1 MPTKTSDSPIQIPG
15 LVGSLIN
22 VAKTVGPEALA
33 KTAVKTGAKGL
44 IKGAIKAN
52 PLGAAITGAQALFG
66 GIGEVVR
73 DRREAKA
80 AGEKYSFG
88 EGLKDFGAGALKG
101 VTGIDL
107 TDQRAA
113 PEPVEYTTNID
124 PMTGQEI
131 PLTMKKPL
139 KVLTQTGSDSPVP
152 YNMSAA
158 QYKSGVLMKNIS
170 GAATLMTADEKKAK
184 IDAIPGMPEEV
195 KDNMKA
201 AVKKKGELKT
211 YEVVAKDNPKGT
223 GTKTDYTVYGGL
235 EGEEKKKLYRKTKT
249 QSF

>member
-1 MPTKTSDSPIQIPG
+1 MPTKINNESPIELTANQMEQGSAALGGAAKGAMLGAKLGTIVPGIGNVVGAVAGGLIGGVGG
-15 LVGSLIN
+15 LV
-22 VAKTVGPEALA
+22 KTRKQQQEEELA
-33 KTAVKTGAKGL
+33 QQPK
-44 IKGAIKAN
+44 
-52 PLGAAITGAQALFG
+52 
-66 GIGEVVR
+66 
-73 DRREAKA
+73 
-80 AGEKYSFG
+80 
-88 EGLKDFGAGALKG
+88 
-101 VTGIDL
+101 
-107 TDQRAA
+107 
-113 PEPVEYTTNID
+113 YTTNID

-195 KDNMKA
+195 KNNMKA

-235 EGEEKKKLYRKTKT
+235 EGEEKNKLYRKTKT

>member
-1 MPTKTSDSPIQIPG
+1 MPTKTNKSP
-15 LVGSLIN
+15 L
-22 VAKTVGPEALA
+22 TVPAGVIVPLA
-33 KTAVKTGAKGL
+33 KAG
-44 IKGAIKAN
+44 
-52 PLGAAITGAQALFG
+52 FG
-66 GIGEVVR
+66 GLTSQISNVGTEFKQIK
-73 DRREAKA
+73 DQFKEEGFKEKKF
-80 AGEKYSFG
+80 GEKLKMLGGAYGRLLGTSIQS
-88 EGLKDFGAGALKG
+88 GLAGASQGLLGTDFGLSEKG
-101 VTGIDL
+101 FLADNQTG
-107 TDQRAA
+107 
-113 PEPVEYTTNID
+113 VEEEQPKYTTNID

-131 PLTMKKPL
+131 PLTMKTPL
-139 KVLTQTGSDSPVP
+139 KMLTQTGSDSPVP